1 VAQKTTK
8 SRPPA
13 ILPASGT
20 TQRNRALSA
29 SASPLTIAIES
40 SAMLG
45 AALPAGIF
53 VLLAINDIL
62 SCRGTVFPRGFNF
75 FRGDEGDH
83 GDWPFLQDD
92 LDLPLCDQE
101 DRRWTPSHRSSDTGT
116 ENSALKPLLS
126 PAARTTCAAPLPIL
140 YQPATFLAVHFRV
153 PGNTLLCHVHEAGL
167 SGSPRIQK
175 FTLRQA
181 ASWPIYL

>member
-1 VAQKTTK
+1 M
-8 SRPPA
+8 RPSPGRYP
-13 ILPASGT
+13 LPIPTGFPDPGS
-20 TQRNRALSA
+20 LFLV
-29 SASPLTIAIES
+29 P
-40 SAMLG
+40 
-45 AALPAGIF
+45 ALPNNPQNPHSFLGNRRVCPKAGYGGWR
-53 VLLAINDIL
+53 
-62 SCRGTVFPRGFNF
+62 C
-75 FRGDEGDH
+75 
-83 GDWPFLQDD
+83 LQDD
-92 LDLPLCDQE
+92 LALPLCDQE